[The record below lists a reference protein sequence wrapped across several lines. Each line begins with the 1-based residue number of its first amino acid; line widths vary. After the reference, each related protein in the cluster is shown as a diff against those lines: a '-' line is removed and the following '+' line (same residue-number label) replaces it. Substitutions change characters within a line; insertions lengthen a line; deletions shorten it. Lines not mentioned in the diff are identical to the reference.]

1 MDTPSLS
8 RPGSLIL
15 CNWKNRR
22 QCRANGGVRFR
33 SRGATTRQW
42 GGALKGRG
50 ETWFIWNCDSRLRS
64 LCPSP
69 IDGQREET
77 HWKRMEANYYQP
89 ADIRRVNDDKRKQ
102 AGKHQESN

>member
-1 MDTPSLS
+1 MQTAACASDQEGLQRENGWGTL
-8 RPGSLIL
+8 
-15 CNWKNRR
+15 KERR
-22 QCRANGGVRFR
+22 
-33 SRGATTRQW
+33 
-42 GGALKGRG
+42 

-69 IDGQREET
+69 IDGQREER
-77 HWKRMEANYYQP
+77 HWKRMEAGYYQS